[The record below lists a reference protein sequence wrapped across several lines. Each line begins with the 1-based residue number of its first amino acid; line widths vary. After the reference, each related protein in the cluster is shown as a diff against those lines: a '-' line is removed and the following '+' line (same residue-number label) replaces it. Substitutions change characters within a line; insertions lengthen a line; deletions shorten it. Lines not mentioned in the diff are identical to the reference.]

1 MASRVRTP
9 TVIQMETAECG
20 AAALAI
26 VLSYFGRI
34 VPLEEVRVECGVSRD
49 GSRASNILKAARHYG
64 LTAKGY
70 RLEPEQL
77 RKLKFPQI
85 IHWNLNH
92 FVVLEGVGRRAAYI
106 NDPASGPRK
115 VAWEEFDQSFSG
127 VAIALEKGP
136 DFKPGG
142 RNRGI
147 TAGLR
152 RRAAGVV
159 PGVTLAVLAGLFLV
173 VPGLVVPVCAKIFI
187 DEILIRGMS
196 DWVVPLLVGLGL
208 TTLVQAGLTWLQT
221 HYLIRLGT
229 KLSLRESSRF
239 FWHILRLPVD
249 FFNQRYGGEIGSR
262 VAINDRVAVIVSQQ
276 LARSVINVFLVVFYA
291 ALMLAFSVP
300 LTLVA
305 IGMSMI
311 NLLALRALTR
321 IRTDRSQR
329 MQVESGKLVGV
340 AMGGLQSIETLKA
353 AGRESDFFCRWSGC
367 QAKVINAQQE
377 LAQLTTVF
385 DKLPGLLTSLNSAIL
400 IVAGGL
406 LIMDGKMTVGTLVA
420 FQSLVPNLMGPFGQ
434 LVQMAGTIQELHGD
448 MNRLDDVLGYPLDPS
463 AARAETA
470 LLDFPPHQIKLSGG
484 LELADVSFGYSRL
497 EPPLIQDFALTLQ
510 PGQRVALVGAS
521 GSGKSTVAKLVTGQY
536 PPWGGAITFDG
547 RPAGQVPRRIFT
559 NSVALV
565 DQDIFLFEGSIRDN
579 LTLWDATVPQEDVVA
594 AARDAGIHDDIS
606 ARPGGYDARVEEMG
620 ANFSGGQRQRLE
632 IARALV
638 NNPSILVLDEATSAL
653 DPMTEKRIDEN
664 LRRRGC
670 SCLIV
675 AHRLS
680 TIRDCD
686 EIIVMQAGRIVQR
699 GTHEDMKR
707 VEGPYARLIQ
717 GA

>member
-1 MASRVRTP
+1 MAGRIRTP

-26 VLSYFGRI
+26 VLAHFGRI
-34 VPLEEVRVECGVSRD
+34 VPLEEVRIECGVSRD

-64 LTAKGY
+64 LTAKGF
-70 RLEPEQL
+70 RLEPDQL
-77 RKLKFPQI
+77 RKMKFPQI

-92 FVVLEGVGRRAAYI
+92 FVVLEGFRSRTAYI

-127 VAIALEKGP
+127 VTIALEKSA

-142 RNRGI
+142 RNRSI
-147 TAGLR
+147 TAGLK
-152 RRAAGVV
+152 RRATGVA
-159 PGVTLAVLAGLFLV
+159 PALTLAVLAGLFLV
-173 VPGLVVPVCAKIFI
+173 IPGLVVPVCAKIFI
-187 DEILIRGMS
+187 DEILIGGMM
-196 DWVVPLLVGLGL
+196 DWVVPLLIGLGL
-208 TTLVQAGLTWLQT
+208 IAAIQAALTWLQT

-229 KLSLRESSRF
+229 RLALRESSRF

-262 VAINDRVAVIVSQQ
+262 VMINDRVASIVSEQ
-276 LARSVINVFLVVFYA
+276 LARSVINIFMVVFYA
-291 ALMLAFSVP
+291 VLMMMFSVH

-305 IGMSMI
+305 VLMSMI
-311 NLLALRALTR
+311 NLLALRALSR
-321 IRTDRSQR
+321 IRMDRSQR
-329 MQVESGKLVGV
+329 MQVEGGKLVGV

-353 AGRESDFFCRWSGC
+353 AGRESDFFCRWAGS

-377 LAQLTTVF
+377 LARLTTVF
-385 DKLPGLLTSLNSAIL
+385 DKIPGLLASLNSAIL
-400 IVAGGL
+400 IMAGGL
-406 LIMDGKMTVGTLVA
+406 LIIDGKMTVGTLVA

-434 LVQMAGTIQELHGD
+434 LVQMAGTIQELNGD

-463 AARAETA
+463 VTRAETA
-470 LLDFPPHQIKLSGG
+470 LLDFPSHQIKLSGR
-484 LELADVSFGYSRL
+484 LELTSVNFGYSRL
-497 EPPLIQDFALTLQ
+497 DPPLIQDFSLSLK

-547 RPAGQVPRRIFT
+547 LAKDQVPRRIFT
-559 NSVALV
+559 NSVSLV
-565 DQDIFLFEGSIRDN
+565 DQDIFLFEGTIRDN
-579 LTLWDATVPQEDVVA
+579 LTLWDSTVPQEDIVA

-606 ARPGGYDARVEEMG
+606 ARPGGYDARAEEMG

-686 EIIVMQAGRIVQR
+686 EIIVLERGRIVQR
-699 GTHEDMKR
+699 GSHEEMR
-707 VEGPYARLIQ
+707 NVEGPYAKLIQ